1 MKKKDQ
7 VTAAEEQKEA
17 VQVKGKKRRAREA
30 QREIRW
36 DRLDNTAHLFPVI
49 AGESMSN
56 VYRISV
62 TLTELV
68 DRELLQQALDMVLPK
83 FDGFNLRLRQGVF
96 WYYFEENGKPAPRVR
111 EESAF
116 PCRYI
121 RQNKNHSYMFRVTYY
136 KYRINLEVFHVLTD
150 GMGGINF
157 LKELTYQYLR
167 LAHPKLREKVGDS
180 LSSDTSLNREDSFLK
195 NYKHSS
201 QKGYQTKRAY
211 LLKGEKLPPGEFGV
225 MHGYMKIPELK
236 KVCHAYGVSIN
247 EYLVAVYVW
256 SVYTECMHGM
266 PSERPVR
273 VAVPVNLRPYFN
285 SITTKNFFVMVS
297 AEFHPT
303 KEIYTFEE
311 VLKSVSE
318 SLRSQIGL
326 VLQEPFLF
334 SRTIAENI
342 GVCGADEAAI
352 REAAKTACIADDIEG
367 FANGYETMVGE
378 RGVTLSGGQ
387 KQRVAIARMLTKKTP
402 IMVFDDSLS
411 AVDTQTDEKIRTAL
425 GRDLAGTTTII
436 ISHRITTLMDCDN
449 VLVLEHG
456 KLLQYGPPQ
465 TLLQADG
472 LFRQIYDMQ
481 MSIGEEEPA

>member
-121 RQNKNHSYMFRVTYY
+121 RQNKNHSYMFRVTFY

-167 LAHPKLREKVGDS
+167 LA
-180 LSSDTSLNREDSFLK
+180 
-195 NYKHSS
+195 
-201 QKGYQTKRAY
+201 QTKRAY

-318 SLRSQIGL
+318 SLRSQISRENL
-326 VLQEPFLF
+326 EKLF
-334 SRTIAENI
+334 SYNVSNEKLLAARIVPLFLKNLAMRYVYTTSALANTATVTNI
-342 GVCGADEAAI
+342 GNISVSEEYRPYVEMFHAFLAMSKGQHLKGTICSYGDTLVFSFSYDLTDTSVQ
-352 REAAKTACIADDIEG
+352 RGFFRKIA
-367 FANGYETMVGE
+367 
-378 RGVTLSGGQ
+378 
-387 KQRVAIARMLTKKTP
+387 
-402 IMVFDDSLS
+402 
-411 AVDTQTDEKIRTAL
+411 
-425 GRDLAGTTTII
+425 
-436 ISHRITTLMDCDN
+436 
-449 VLVLEHG
+449 
-456 KLLQYGPPQ
+456 
-465 TLLQADG
+465 ADG
-472 LFRQIYDMQ
+472 IAVEIETNGVNY
-481 MSIGEEEPA
+481 E